1 MWGKEEEVA
10 GYQRVV
16 EEYNETST
24 TSTVTLET
32 WPDRDA
38 LDDALRAGE
47 ASPDVYLASRRDLT
61 FLREEG
67 YATPVDELLDE
78 RSVEF
83 GDGYSRDALEAFSAD
98 TRLQCM
104 PFGVSPMVI
113 YRNTDLVDFERM
125 AELELDTPS
134 PESSRFTFDEFAAAA
149 EFATKPRRRSKGV
162 YIEPSLRGLA
172 PFVYSGGG
180 EIFDAGDTPTSLAL
194 SRD

>member
-1 MWGKEEEVA
+1 MVLPGRHDRGGRDGDPVA
-10 GYQRVV
+10 AA
-16 EEYNETST
+16 
-24 TSTVTLET
+24 
-32 WPDRDA
+32 DA
-38 LDDALRAGE
+38 WFLANGLSYFVPECRREARDALRAGE

-125 AELELDTPS
+125 VERMVRAD
-134 PESSRFTFDEFAAAA
+134 
-149 EFATKPRRRSKGV
+149 
-162 YIEPSLRGLA
+162 
-172 PFVYSGGG
+172 G
-180 EIFDAGDTPTSLAL
+180 E
-194 SRD
+194 R